1 MQLKIR
7 SKVVLLANLCIT
19 LPLIILISIIWVEKN
34 TAAEENIK
42 IVTEM
47 TEKNLGQVAKDVYA
61 ICETSNSILQ
71 SKLNSTLEL
80 LNEQV
85 DARGGLNINSG
96 MVQWDAEN
104 QFMQQSLSFELP
116 KFYLGNQWLGNSKD
130 LTSKTPLIDKLGKTM
145 DVAISVFQRVND
157 AGDMIRVATNA
168 PDTNG
173 KRTLGTFYTAQN
185 PDGSP
190 NPVIQTILNKQNF
203 RGSDYVVGKV
213 YLTIY
218 QPIVDNSGKVIGI
231 LSVGVRQ
238 EQDEGLRHSI
248 MDIEVGNDGYVF
260 VLQANGRNK
269 GAYVIA
275 NDERR
280 VGENL
285 LNSENKAVVKVA
297 EDVIGLATNLKGKDA
312 ATYTYFWQNL
322 DEKQPRE
329 KITMVTYFEPWDWA
343 IGVSAYKS
351 DFMEISDKMMD
362 ILINLIWIAIITA
375 LIINAALGLFVF
387 WYAKKMMK
395 PLDDIAIVADELA
408 FGNLKSNID
417 YDKKDEIGL
426 LAGSFRNM
434 KSTLESVITEL
445 SDITDSTTKGQ
456 LDKRCN
462 SFKFSGSYK
471 DIVIGVNDTLDAV
484 IKPLNMT
491 AEYIDRVSKGDIPTK
506 ITDDYKGDF
515 NEIKNNIN
523 QLIDTLNYFVNDMLN
538 MYNQQKA
545 GDIEVMMHPD
555 QFLGVYRDM
564 AEGVNNSAGI
574 HIDNLLKILDIMKAY
589 AEGDMTPILDPLPGK
604 QVIAN
609 ERMDMLRNNLLL
621 VIDEL
626 NTISD
631 SVTNGRLDLR
641 GDASKFQ
648 GAYSEIITGINGTLD
663 AVINPLNIT
672 AEYID
677 RISKGDIP
685 HKITDD
691 VKGDFNE
698 IKVNINQLIDNL
710 NDFISEM
717 QQMYEI
723 HLEGDIEHTINASK
737 FQGAYH
743 AMAEGVNKSI
753 FIHVNNI
760 LLILNV
766 IQEYAEGNFDAVL
779 KKLPGKQ
786 VIVNERMDMLREN
799 LLNVVSEL
807 DSLASQVQHG
817 NLEYNCDTSKF
828 QKGWKELVEG
838 LNDMKDSVAKPVE
851 DMNEVLKNISVN
863 NYQVEFEEGY
873 EGAWLEQQNHTKDVI
888 SRLTHILKIL
898 RNLSIGNLEDLELLK
913 AVGKRS
919 ENDELVPA
927 FIRMI
932 ESIQLLVTDAEEL
945 AQFAEDGKLDK
956 RVDASKH
963 QGEYANVI
971 NGFNKTIDNLV
982 NPLRVAVSFTDAISK
997 GQDFD
1002 LLTDEYKGEYKS
1014 MAANI
1019 NTCIGVLNRFSQD
1032 IFDQT
1037 KASINGQLDI
1047 RTDINEYQGSWQ
1059 EMVKGMNNIM
1069 DAMAM
1074 PLNEAGQVLEVLAA
1088 GDLRA
1093 RMKGKYEGEFD
1104 KLSLNINS
1112 LGNSLQDLIRNV
1124 IEVVSAVSE
1133 ASNEINSNSG
1143 NVAAASQ
1150 EQSSQ
1155 AEEIATA
1162 IEEMAQTVTENATN
1176 ASKTS
1181 DEAKNN
1187 GQIASKGGRIVS
1199 DTVKKMQDIAVVVR
1213 QSAENIQKLGESSTQ
1228 IGQIISVID
1237 EIADQ
1242 TNLLALNAA
1251 IEAARAGEQGR
1262 GFAVVADEVRKLAE
1276 RTTEATKQIATMI
1289 KGVQNETESAVG
1301 IMQKGNDEVKQGINL
1316 ADEAGKSLANIV
1328 GSTNSVIEMIMQIA
1342 SASEQQ
1348 SATTEQIAKNITAI
1362 STVSQDT
1369 AQQISF
1375 IAEAANRMTEYT
1387 SQLNLVVNQFKIDDD
1402 HDTGTFSGN
1411 EPKHLMPH

>member
-34 TAAEENIK
+34 SAAEENVK
-42 IVTEM
+42 IITAM

-61 ICETSNSILQ
+61 ICEASNSVLQ
-71 SKLNSTLEL
+71 SKLRSTLTL
-80 LNEQV
+80 LNEQI
-85 DARGGLNINSG
+85 DSRGGLSTKAETVG
-96 MVQWDAEN
+96 WTAEN
-104 QFMQQSLSFELP
+104 QFMKQSLSFNLP
-116 KFYLGNQWLGNSKD
+116 KFYLGDQWLGNSKSM
-130 LTSKTPLIDKLGKTM
+130 TTNTPLIDKLGRTM
-145 DVAISVFQRVND
+145 DVAISVFQRVNKD
-157 AGDMIRVATNA
+157 GDMIRIATNA
-168 PDTNG
+168 PDASG
-173 KRTLGTFYTAQN
+173 MRTLGTFYTASN

-190 NPVIQTILNKQNF
+190 NPVIQTILNKQEF
-203 RGSDYVVGKV
+203 HGSDFVVGQV

-218 QPIVDNSGKVIGI
+218 QPILDKAGQVIGI

-238 EQDEGLRHSI
+238 EQDESLRRSI

-260 VLQANGRNK
+260 VLQSHGPKK
-269 GAYVIA
+269 GEYVIA
-275 NDERR
+275 LDDQR

-285 LNSENKAVVKVA
+285 LKSDSKEVVKVT
-297 EDVIGLATNLKGKDA
+297 EDLLNIAGSLKGKEA
-312 ATYTYFWQNL
+312 ATYNYFWQNPGE
-322 DEKQPRE
+322 DEARE
-329 KITMVTYFEPWDWA
+329 KITMVAYYAPWDWT

-351 DFMEISDKMMD
+351 DFMAISDKMMD
-362 ILINLIWIAIITA
+362 VLLNLIWISIITA
-375 LIINAALGLFVF
+375 LIVNAVLGLFVF
-387 WYAKKMMK
+387 WFTKKMMQ

-408 FGNLKSNID
+408 KGNLSNNID
-417 YDKKDEIGL
+417 YDKQDEIGL

-434 KSTLESVITEL
+434 RTTLESVINEL
-445 SDITDSTTKGQ
+445 GDITDATTNGQ

-462 SFKFSGSYK
+462 ANKFQGSYK
-471 DIVIGVNDTLDAV
+471 EIVIGVNDTLDAV
-484 IKPLNMT
+484 IQPLNMT
-491 AEYIDRVSKGDIPTK
+491 AEYIDRVSKGDIPSK
-506 ITDDYKGDF
+506 ISEDYKGDF

-523 QLIDTLNYFVNDMLN
+523 QLIDTLNFFVNDMLN

-545 GDIEVMMHPD
+545 GDIEVLMHPD
-555 QFLGVYRDM
+555 QFLGVYKEM
-564 AEGVNNSAGI
+564 ASGVNNVAGI
-574 HIDNLLKILDIMKAY
+574 HVSNILKILDIMKSY
-589 AEGDMTPILDPLPGK
+589 AEGDMSAVLEPLPGK

-609 ERMDMLRNNLLL
+609 ERLDMLRDNLLS
-621 VIDEL
+621 VITEL

-641 GDASKFQ
+641 GNASKFQ
-648 GAYSEIITGINGTLD
+648 GAYQEIVTGINGTLD

-685 HKITDD
+685 QKITDD
-691 VKGDFNE
+691 AKGDFNE

-710 NDFISEM
+710 NDFITEM
-717 QQMYEI
+717 HQMHDI
-723 HLEGDIEHTINASK
+723 HVAGDIEHTIDASK
-737 FQGAYH
+737 FNGAYNT
-743 AMAEGVNKSI
+743 MADGVNKTV
-753 FIHVNNI
+753 FIHVHNA

-766 IQEYAEGNFDAVL
+766 IRDYAEGNFEAEL

-786 VIVNERMDMLREN
+786 AIANERCDLLREN

-807 DSLASQVQHG
+807 DSLATEVRHG
-817 NLEYNCDTSKF
+817 NMDYSCNADKF
-828 QKGWKELVEG
+828 QNGWKDLVTG
-838 LNDMKDSVAKPVE
+838 LNNMKDSVAKPVE
-851 DMNEVLKNISVN
+851 DMNDILKNISVN
-863 NYQVEFEEGY
+863 NYHVNFEKGY
-873 EGAWLEQQNHTKDVI
+873 EGIWLEQQNHTKEVI
-888 SRLTHILKIL
+888 SRLQHILKITT
-898 RNLSIGNLEDLELLK
+898 NVSNGNLVDLEHLK
-913 AVGKRS
+913 SVGQRS
-919 ENDELVPA
+919 ENDELIPS

-932 ESIQLLVTDAEEL
+932 ESIKMLVTDAEEL
-945 AQFAEDGKLDK
+945 AKYAAKGQLD
-956 RVDASKH
+956 RRADSDKH
-963 QGEYANVI
+963 KGEYANVI

-982 NPLRVAVSFTDAISK
+982 TPLRTAVSFTDAISK
-997 GQDFD
+997 GQDFEKLSD
-1002 LLTDEYKGEYKS
+1002 DFEGEYKA
-1014 MAANI
+1014 MAENI
-1019 NTCIGVLNRFSQD
+1019 NICIDVLNRFSQD
-1032 IFDQT
+1032 IYDQT
-1037 KASINGQLDI
+1037 EASINGQLDI
-1047 RTDINEYQGSWQ
+1047 RTDIDEYEGAWQ

-1069 DAMAM
+1069 DAMAK

-1093 RMKGKYEGEFD
+1093 RMQGRYEGEFD

-1112 LGNSLQDLIRNV
+1112 LGDSLQDLIRNV

-1133 ASNEINSNSG
+1133 ASDDINSNSG
-1143 NVAAASQ
+1143 TVAAASQ

-1162 IEEMAQTVTENATN
+1162 IEEMARTVTENATN
-1176 ASKTS
+1176 AGKTS

-1187 GQIASKGGRIVS
+1187 GQIASKGGQIVS
-1199 DTVKKMQDIAVVVR
+1199 DTVRKMQDIATVVR
-1213 QSAENIQKLGESSTQ
+1213 QSADNIQKLGESSKQ

-1289 KGVQNETESAVG
+1289 RGVQDETESAVG
-1301 IMQKGNDEVKQGINL
+1301 IMKKGNDEVQQGINL
-1316 ADEAGKSLANIV
+1316 ADEAGQSLSNIV

-1348 SATTEQIAKNITAI
+1348 SATTEQIAQNITAI
-1362 STVSQDT
+1362 SSVSQDT

-1387 SQLNLVVNQFKIDDD
+1387 SQLNLVVNQFKINGEFDAKVL
-1402 HDTGTFSGN
+1402 SGN